1 MLNFW
6 APKLKTKS
14 GNLNYQAK
22 LTLYQNIFGVVEFG
36 DKNNIGV
43 YSGIMQGFM
52 MFYALP

>member
-36 DKNNIGV
+36 DKKNVGV

-52 MFYALP
+52 RFALN